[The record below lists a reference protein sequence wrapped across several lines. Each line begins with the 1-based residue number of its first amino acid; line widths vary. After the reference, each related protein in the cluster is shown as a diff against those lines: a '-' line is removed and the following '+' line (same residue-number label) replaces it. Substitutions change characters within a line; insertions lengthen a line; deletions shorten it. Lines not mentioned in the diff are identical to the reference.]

1 MIKLAAAVVVVA
13 LAGTA
18 PSLAGEEAAGASPSV
33 FVPAFAGIAGVSP
46 AQRARAAT
54 VPATVPVQ
62 VELPGE
68 AEVFSNSNTNRVV
81 RILNSGQAFCASL
94 ADEAYA
100 IDCLAE
106 RMEAAAAAMP
116 ETGDYADARAALLQG
131 AARLN
136 ALAVANA
143 DPALPRATA
152 RQAGG
157 DGIRTSRPLVP
168 VRKDKLAEVAVQAQ
182 QIVTETET
190 LLLRSSEAS
199 SARKVHYSRISAAV
213 GSNKVLLRS
222 I

>member
-1 MIKLAAAVVVVA
+1 MAACMIRLASAAVVVA
-13 LAGTA
+13 LTCSAPAIAGD
-18 PSLAGEEAAGASPSV
+18 EAAGASPSV
-33 FVPAFAGIAGVSP
+33 FVPAFGGIEGVSP
-46 AQRARAAT
+46 AGRARAAT
-54 VPATVPVQ
+54 VP
-62 VELPGE
+62 VELSGE
-68 AEVFSNSNTNRVV
+68 TEVFSNSNTNRVV

-94 ADEAYA
+94 ADDAYA

-116 ETGDYADARAALLQG
+116 DTGDYADARAALFQG

-168 VRKDKLAEVAVQAQ
+168 VSKDKLAEVAVQAQ

-190 LLLRSSEAS
+190 LLLRSTEAS
-199 SARKVHYSRISAAV
+199 SARKAHYSRIAAAV
-213 GSNKVLLRS
+213 ASNKVLLRS